1 MANTYTQI
9 YLQFVFAVKD
19 RNSLIQPEWKDEL
32 FKYIT
37 GIIQTNKHKLIAIN
51 GISDHIHVFIGYKP
65 HQLIPELLQDV
76 KGNSSKWIN
85 ERQFVTGKFQWQ
97 EGYGAFSYSHSQI
110 DAVVKYIQN
119 QDEHHRKKS
128 FQEEYS
134 DFLKRFNVLHD
145 ERYIMKDIL

>member
-1 MANTYTQI
+1 M
-9 YLQFVFAVKD
+9 
-19 RNSLIQPEWKDEL
+19 
-32 FKYIT
+32 
-37 GIIQTNKHKLIAIN
+37 
-51 GISDHIHVFIGYKP
+51 
-65 HQLIPELLQDV
+65 
-76 KGNSSKWIN
+76 
-85 ERQFVTGKFQWQ
+85 TGKFQWQ

-145 ERYIMKDIL
+145 ERYIMKNIR

>member
-134 DFLKRFNVLHD
+134 YFLKRFNVLHD
-145 ERYIMKDIL
+145 ERYIMKNIR

>member
-145 ERYIMKDIL
+145 ERYIMKNIR

>member
-1 MANTYTQI
+1 MAKTYTQI

-51 GISDHIHVFIGYKP
+51 GISDHIHVFIGYKS

-134 DFLKRFNVLHD
+134 WRKKETGKRRNSG
-145 ERYIMKDIL
+145 RM

>member
-134 DFLKRFNVLHD
+134 DFLNRFNVLHD
-145 ERYIMKDIL
+145 ERNIMKEIL